1 MAAVLG
7 GRAGVFGWRWAEQ
20 QKEDMVGNTAKQSF
34 PEIGDEVHFAE
45 IQKYWGDKD
54 LEENLKSCLSKPESE
69 T

>member
-1 MAAVLG
+1 
-7 GRAGVFGWRWAEQ
+7 
-20 QKEDMVGNTAKQSF
+20 MVGNTAKQSF